1 MCGRF
6 TYDYTWEE
14 IYTLYRLTMPALNSN
29 LQPNW
34 NVCPTQTVPI
44 VRRDKDGNRVAAM
57 ARWGLIPPWTRD
69 LKEMKLTTINAKA
82 ETLRESKLYA
92 QPFATRRC
100 IVPAS
105 HWYEWKVLGPKQK
118 QPYAMQAD
126 GQKMGFAG
134 LWNTWTAPDGARI
147 ENFTILTTDAAPQLR
162 DIHNR
167 MPRVLV
173 PDEFETWLQPDP
185 ERAAKLLTPS
195 TATFKFWKVDPAV
208 GNVRNN
214 YRELV
219 NPL

>member
-6 TYDYTWEE
+6 TFDYTWQE
-14 IYTLYRLTMPALNSN
+14 IYDLYQLTLPFLESN
-29 LQPNW
+29 LQPSW
-34 NVCPTQTVPI
+34 NVCPTQIVPI
-44 VRRDKDGNRVAAM
+44 IRRKDEGGRVAEM
-57 ARWGLIPPWTRD
+57 ARWGLIPPWCRD

-82 ETLRESKLYA
+82 ETVRSSKLYA
-92 QPFATRRC
+92 QPFETRRC

-118 QPYAMQAD
+118 QPYAMQVD
-126 GQKMGFAG
+126 GQRMGFAG
-134 LWNTWTAPDGARI
+134 LWNLWTAPDGTKVR
-147 ENFTILTTDAAPQLR
+147 NFTIITTEAAPQLR

-167 MPRVLV
+167 MPRVLT

-185 ERAAKLLTPS
+185 DKAGELLAPS
-195 TATFKFWKVDPAV
+195 QATFKFWKVDPAV

-214 YRELV
+214 HCDLI

>member
-6 TYDYTWEE
+6 TDLYTWQE
-14 IYTLYRLTMPALNSN
+14 IVSLYRLAMGPPPSN

-44 VRRDKDGNRVAAM
+44 VREKSDGTRVAEM
-57 ARWGLIPPWTRD
+57 ARWGLIPPWCRD

-92 QPFATRRC
+92 RPFESRRC
-100 IVPAS
+100 IVPAN

-118 QPYAMQAD
+118 QPYAIQAD
-126 GQKMGFAG
+126 GQPFGFAG
-134 LWNTWTAPDGARI
+134 LWSVWSAPDGSKL
-147 ENFTILTTDAAPQLR
+147 ENFTVVTTDATPALR

-173 PDEFETWLQPDP
+173 ASEFDTWLQPDP
-185 ERAAKLLTPS
+185 EKAATLLTPS
-195 TATFKFWKVDPAV
+195 TAAFKFWKVDAAV

-214 YRELV
+214 NSKLID
-219 NPL
+219 PL